1 MSHQSLYHIDLPTS
15 SRQSMS
21 KPVIDKNSDK
31 NSTEAYV
38 KGIQI
43 SNNQIPHGV
52 YDNRRPN
59 SPTASDMQFDI

>member
-1 MSHQSLYHIDLPTS
+1 MSE
-15 SRQSMS
+15 
-21 KPVIDKNSDK
+21 PVIDKNSDK

-43 SNNQIPHGV
+43 SDNQIPHGI

-59 SPTASDMQFDI
+59 SPTASDMQFEI